1 MALRKNSRTKSL
13 SLSDD
18 FPLRVARQRNSL
30 IAKRTE
36 DPVKIIKYIDE
47 NIIGKGNPFL
57 GPYGRRK
64 LVYANY
70 QASGRSLQFLED
82 YIVKEV
88 VPAFGDIKCGSSV
101 TGLQS
106 QFKESRDLIKLAF
119 SASDDDDIIF
129 CDNPQDRLCYLL
141 SKETSNNQRHG
152 SFSSDIDIKI
162 ETNGSN
168 NESSEHSSPS
178 SHHTDHNPFYYNN
191 DTKPIIFVSGTEPV
205 EHIQSWIDAG
215 AQIERISENHEG
227 FLDLTDLER
236 RLQYYTETKRPLVGY
251 FTGVSRLTGMLADDV
266 ATTILLHQ
274 YNALSIWDY
283 SSTVSCAPIN
293 MNPALPGAMKDA
305 LFFHG
310 KSLIGGVQSSGVL
323 IIKKQ
328 LVKDTSS
335 ILCDSSSVVEVV
347 RTGLSV
353 QLKESLG
360 TQTIMN
366 RQEKICKL
374 MLSHVRTIPEIV
386 LIGPNCSTTKR
397 VSTLCFMVRHP
408 RGTFLHHRFVV
419 AVLNDVFG
427 IQASAHN
434 FMGMAI
440 GISNQLAIEYERILS
455 DETTNRDLSPGY
467 TRITLPFFMSDNEV
481 GFILEA
487 LKMVATEGWK
497 LLPQYE
503 IDVKT
508 KEWRHHSNSLA
519 KERKFLSTI
528 RYIDG
533 KMLFTDRRISGAG
546 TYPQSYS
553 DCLQTARNLF
563 NRSRKMAI
571 RATPSDSLNLKL
583 QKETEERLRWYMLPG
598 EAHELLLGHSQFVKT
613 LVPFD
618 PNKLMEPPSLFSIH
632 RHNSLSALDVK
643 RFKSQSL
650 PASPVQMSMMRQS
663 SGPHSPIPKYPESAS
678 PPVVRFSLGG
688 EVTCIT
694 NFVPTQVQQ
703 LYASEKSG
711 PISRN
716 RCYSTSSAQP
726 CTTNQCTKQ
735 RSPLRTLQRQRSLY
749 YSLTDPDHQSHQLCH
764 QKIRTCSMSS
774 QTDQF
779 SVEEIDSIAITTQTT
794 PTSTPC
800 DDNVFV
806 VDPLNNNNNNRIS
819 GSYSDCN
826 EDIQAY
832 VQEVTKELATEIK
845 SEIREVISKVED
857 VLENTD
863 GVELTTQTLNSLNN
877 LNSAEE
883 LKNDNVSATEVVE
896 YLKDFAKEMTSEVKS
911 EIREVVNEIISPE
924 LCQLRKNSPPDILER
939 RHLLKQRLS
948 DTSHEMR
955 SKLNKCHEIVK
966 NRSES
971 VPAPKEITQ
980 PPSTGAISKMLVD
993 LSVTASHDSGINLS
1007 FSDSEG
1013 HHRNEKSKTSRP
1025 ESCEGQKSESPTII
1039 YNPNFRRGSSILRSS
1054 PETETDT
1061 EPDKWQNLPKE
1072 IWKQAAETI
1081 DEYEM
1086 LKDGDRVMVAVSG
1099 SSSSLCL
1106 LHLIRQFT
1114 RARGLH
1120 VILGAVTIGDASMDP
1135 RALMLY
1141 MRNLGVEYFYEQ
1153 EITGEP
1159 LRQRLCLIA
1168 RKRKYNVLATA
1179 PSLDKLAKNFLISV
1193 LNKGKLN
1200 EIKIIRPFLYI
1211 REHLFEE
1218 TCNQKNM
1225 PSRPSKL
1232 FTQALDGTNSI
1243 LRVQE
1248 MINPNVYENIKCAL
1262 KPLMKLEYP
1271 KSQYELLKMSLTTRE

>member
-18 FPLRVARQRNSL
+18 FPLRLSRPRNSL

-36 DPVKIIKYIDE
+36 DPTKIIKYIDD
-47 NIIGKGNPFL
+47 NIIGKGTPFL

-88 VPAFGDIKCGSSV
+88 VPAFGDTKCGSSV

-106 QFKESRDLIKLAF
+106 QLYYKESRDLIKLAT
-119 SASDDDDIIF
+119 SASDDDEIIF
-129 CDNPQDRLCYLL
+129 CDNPHERICYLL
-141 SKETSNNQRHG
+141 SKESSNNQRRHG

-162 ETNGSN
+162 DSSN
-168 NESSEHSSPS
+168 NESENSSPN
-178 SHHTDHNPFYYNN
+178 SHQTDNNPFYYTNSEN
-191 DTKPIIFVSGTEPV
+191 KPIIFVNSTEPS
-205 EHIQSWIDAG
+205 EFLQPWIDAG
-215 AQIERISENHEG
+215 AQVERISENHEG

-236 RLQYYTETKRPLVGY
+236 RLQYYTETKRPLVGF
-251 FTGVSRLTGMLADDV
+251 FTSVSRLTGMLADDV
-266 ATTILLHQ
+266 ATSILLHQ

-283 SSTVSCAPIN
+283 SLTVSCAPIN
-293 MNPALPGAMKDA
+293 MNPALPGANKDA

-310 KSLIGGVQSSGVL
+310 KSVVGGVQSSGVL

-328 LVKDTSS
+328 LVKDAASVV
-335 ILCDSSSVVEVV
+335 CDSSSVVEVV
-347 RTGLSV
+347 RTGLTI

-366 RQEKICKL
+366 RQEKICKQ

-386 LIGPNCSTTKR
+386 LIGPNCSSTKR

-408 RGTFLHHRFVV
+408 RGSFLHHRFVV

-434 FMGMAI
+434 FMGTAI
-440 GISNQLAIEYERILS
+440 GISNQLAVEYERILS
-455 DETTNRDLSPGY
+455 DEATTRDLSPGY
-467 TRITLPFFMSDNEV
+467 TRITLPFFMSDAEV

-503 IDVKT
+503 IDVKS

-519 KERKFLSTI
+519 KERKFLGAI

-533 KMLFTDRRISGAG
+533 KMLFSDRRISGAG
-546 TYPQSYS
+546 SYPQSYS
-553 DCLQTARNLF
+553 DVLQTARNLF

-571 RATPSDSLNLKL
+571 RATPSDNLNLKL

-613 LVPFD
+613 NVPFD

-663 SGPHSPIPKYPESAS
+663 SNPHSPVPKYPESAS

-694 NFVPTQVQQ
+694 NFVPVQVQQ
-703 LYASEKSG
+703 LCAEEKLG
-711 PISRN
+711 PVSRN
-716 RCYSTSSAQP
+716 S
-726 CTTNQCTKQ
+726 
-735 RSPLRTLQRQRSLY
+735 
-749 YSLTDPDHQSHQLCH
+749 
-764 QKIRTCSMSS
+764 
-774 QTDQF
+774 
-779 SVEEIDSIAITTQTT
+779 
-794 PTSTPC
+794 
-800 DDNVFV
+800 
-806 VDPLNNNNNNRIS
+806 
-819 GSYSDCN
+819 SYSDCN

-857 VLENTD
+857 VLENTENID
-863 GVELTTQTLNSLNN
+863 LNTQTLNSLNN
-877 LNSAEE
+877 LSSAEE
-883 LKNDNVSATEVVE
+883 LKNDNVSADEVVE
-896 YLKDFAKEMTSEVKS
+896 YLKDFAKEMTSEIKS
-911 EIREVVNEIISPE
+911 EIRESVNEIISPE
-924 LCQLRKNSPPDILER
+924 LCQIRKNSPPDILER
-939 RHLLKQRLS
+939 RHLFKQRLS
-948 DTSHEMR
+948 DTSHENR
-955 SKLNKCHEIVK
+955 VKPETSTK

-971 VPAPKEITQ
+971 VPAPKETPQ
-980 PPSTGAISKMLVD
+980 PQAICPYTGAVSKMMAD
-993 LSVTASHDSGINLS
+993 LSVTASQDSGINLS
-1007 FSDSEG
+1007 FSDNEG
-1013 HHRNEKSKTSRP
+1013 HRHCEKVRTISSGG
-1025 ESCEGQKSESPTII
+1025 ESLDMELSFKKQTQAVV

-1054 PETETDT
+1054 PETDIDT
-1061 EPDKWQNLPKE
+1061 EAGKWQNLPKE

-1081 DEYEM
+1081 DEFEM

-1106 LHLIRQFT
+1106 LHLIRQFC

-1120 VILGAVTIGDASMDP
+1120 VLLGAVTIGDSSMDP

-1153 EITGEP
+1153 DIPNET
-1159 LRQRLCLIA
+1159 LRQRLCFVA
-1168 RKRKYNVLATA
+1168 RKHKYNVLATA

-1193 LNKGKLN
+1193 LNKGKLSTIQPRN
-1200 EIKIIRPFLYI
+1200 CEGDIKIVRPFIYI

-1218 TCNQKNM
+1218 TCSQKNM

-1248 MINPNVYENIKCAL
+1248 MINPGVYENIKNAL

>member
-716 RCYSTSSAQP
+716 
-726 CTTNQCTKQ
+726 
-735 RSPLRTLQRQRSLY
+735 
-749 YSLTDPDHQSHQLCH
+749 
-764 QKIRTCSMSS
+764 
-774 QTDQF
+774 
-779 SVEEIDSIAITTQTT
+779 
-794 PTSTPC
+794 
-800 DDNVFV
+800 
-806 VDPLNNNNNNRIS
+806 
-819 GSYSDCN
+819 SYSDCN